1 MLYLVLIVI
10 VLAIMYLPGFWVK
23 SVLKKHNHERSD
35 FPGNGADMARH
46 LLQKLNI
53 DDVKVEVT
61 EHGDHYDPQD
71 KAVRLTKDRFEGR
84 SLTGVVVAAHEV
96 GHAIQHHNNESLFTL
111 RGGLARL
118 SWLVSKAAP
127 VFLAA
132 TPLLIWINPAL
143 SRWTLIAAVG
153 SMLIGVLVNLATLP
167 VEWDA
172 SFGKAMPMLEEGQY
186 FSQSD
191 MGSARHIL
199 TAAAMTYVA
208 ASLASLLNLGV
219 LARLLRR

>member
-1 MLYLVLIVI
+1 MLYLVLIAI
-10 VLAIMYLPGFWVK
+10 VMAIMYLPGLWVK
-23 SVLKKHNHERSD
+23 SVLKKHSQERSD
-35 FPGNGADMARH
+35 FPGNGGDMARH

-71 KAVRLTKDRFEGR
+71 RAVRLTQDNFEGR
-84 SLTGVVVAAHEV
+84 TLTGVVVAAHEV
-96 GHAIQHHNNESLFTL
+96 GHAIQHHSKESMFTL

-118 SWLVSKAAP
+118 SWIVSKAAP
-127 VFLAA
+127 IFLAA

-153 SMLIGVLVNLATLP
+153 SMLVGVLVNLVTLP

-172 SFGKAMPMLEEGQY
+172 SFGKALPLLEEGQY
-186 FSQSD
+186 LSQAD
-191 MGSARHIL
+191 MASARHIL
-199 TAAAMTYVA
+199 MAAAMTYVA
-208 ASLASLLNLGV
+208 GSLDSFLNLGV
-219 LARLLRR
+219 LARILRR

>member
-1 MLYLVLIVI
+1 MLFLVLVVI
-10 VLAIMYLPGFWVK
+10 VMAIMYLPGLWVK
-23 SVLKKHNHERSD
+23 SVLKKHGQERSD

-53 DDVKVEVT
+53 EDVNVEVT

-71 KAVRLTKDRFEGR
+71 RAVRLTQDKFEGR
-84 SLTGVVVAAHEV
+84 TLTGVVVAAHEV
-96 GHAIQHHNNESLFTL
+96 GHAIQHHNKESMFTL

-118 SWLVSKAAP
+118 SWIVSKAAP
-127 VFLAA
+127 IFLAA

-153 SMLIGVLVNLATLP
+153 SMLIGVLVNLVTLP

-172 SFGKAMPMLEEGQY
+172 SFGKALPILEEGQY
-186 FSQSD
+186 LSSAD
-191 MGSARHIL
+191 MASARHIL

-208 ASLASLLNLGV
+208 GSLASLLNLGA
-219 LARLLRR
+219 LARILRR

>member
-1 MLYLVLIVI
+1 MLYLVLIAI
-10 VLAIMYLPGFWVK
+10 VMAIMYLPGLWVK
-23 SVLKKHNHERSD
+23 SVLKKHSQERSD
-35 FPGNGADMARH
+35 FPGNGGDMARH

-71 KAVRLTKDRFEGR
+71 RAVRLTQDNFEGR
-84 SLTGVVVAAHEV
+84 TLTGVVVAAHEV
-96 GHAIQHHNNESLFTL
+96 GHAIQHHSKESMFTL

-118 SWLVSKAAP
+118 SWIVSKAAP
-127 VFLAA
+127 IFLAA

-153 SMLIGVLVNLATLP
+153 SMLIGVLVNLVTLP

-172 SFGKAMPMLEEGQY
+172 SFGKALPLLEEGQY
-186 FSQSD
+186 LSQAD
-191 MGSARHIL
+191 MASARHIL

-208 ASLASLLNLGV
+208 GSLASLLNLGV
-219 LARLLRR
+219 LARILRR